1 LPPIAKNTANI
12 SRQYHAATKDKPA
25 YISYQVRRPG
35 GTNPELGKGPGGP
48 NRGPNAAAMP
58 DPSKI
63 AFSPNP
69 GVAGYDA
76 SEPAVTEATSAPKL
90 AIDPAGTRLFNAL
103 NNFAQLSPKPINPAT
118 GNKYTIDE
126 AKVAMLVEAK
136 RGNLDSGALY
146 TSSHADK
153 SITQYIG
160 GFTPEVGYQAEYQ
173 RLALSVSQP
182 LASEVQAVHYF
193 MDKAA
198 GTDVHWSFVGFG
210 NGAPGIGNR
219 EASVLDKTQVGSYQ
233 FPLIELQKDK
243 QNHHEVLDSLDLGTM
258 SWGTHTYKG
267 LQQGMEQL
275 TGAGHTEGWKKT
287 LILLTDGVPTQGDA
301 FSVVKQFPQKG
312 IRLITIGFFE
322 GDYAYPRGP
331 TFVKKLTLK
340 AGNGALSYTVGS
352 RNTQLPVTE
361 QILAA
366 DRKIIEDILVKSS
379 AGEVTL
385 R

>member
-1 LPPIAKNTANI
+1 
-12 SRQYHAATKDKPA
+12 
-25 YISYQVRRPG
+25 
-35 GTNPELGKGPGGP
+35 
-48 NRGPNAAAMP
+48 MP

-63 AFSPNP
+63 AFAPKP
-69 GVAGYDA
+69 GVGGYDS
-76 SEPAVTEATSAPKL
+76 SEPTVTEATSAPKL
-90 AIDPAGTRLFNAL
+90 AIDAAGTPLLFNAL
-103 NNFAQLSPKPINPAT
+103 NKFAQLSPKPINQAT

-126 AKVAMLVEAK
+126 AKVALLVEAK
-136 RGNLDSGALY
+136 RGNLDSNALY
-146 TSSHADK
+146 NSSHADK

-160 GFTPEVGYQAEYQ
+160 GFNPEVGYQAEYQ

-210 NGAPGIGNR
+210 NGAPGIGTR

-233 FPLIELQKDK
+233 FPLIELQQDK
-243 QNHHEVLDSLDLGTM
+243 QNHAQVLESLDLGTM
-258 SWGTHTYKG
+258 SWGTHTYRG
-267 LQQGMEQL
+267 LMQGMQQL
-275 TGAGHTEGWKKT
+275 TGPGHTDGWKKT
-287 LILLTDGVPTQGDA
+287 LILLTDGCPTQGDA

-331 TFVKKLTLK
+331 AFVKKLTLK

-352 RNTQLPVTE
+352 RHTQLPATE